1 MHCIEMSIYI
11 YSNLKSDKRLLFNLT
26 RHMDV
31 GMDRFDAHLVGR
43 EGGKQNTFLQKLDFL
58 GFNTELESNL
68 AEEWEQNL
76 LWPPIWLTWK

>member
-43 EGGKQNTFLQKLDFL
+43 EGGKQNTFLQKLDF
-58 GFNTELESNL
+58 
-68 AEEWEQNL
+68 
-76 LWPPIWLTWK
+76 